1 MMKLP
6 SIQHLYQGLLTVVK
20 RFPVQFVFI
29 IIATVCWT
37 NYINLDR
44 YGTGSMHN
52 EYLQKILVKAILI
65 SNLGLTLTL
74 ALDLLAEKK
83 AYKSGKKWLIRILAV
98 LSCLALFFLLNPV
111 DNFADQLRI
120 ALMAFAFHLF
130 VAFSPF
136 MDKGQINGFWQFNKV
151 LFLRFLTAALYSIVL
166 YGGLAIALVAVDG
179 LFNVAM
185 NWKTY
190 MSVFAI
196 IAAGFSPVFFLAGI
210 PTNFEQLEVE
220 SSYPKGLKIFTQ
232 FVLIP
237 LMTIYLAILLFYE
250 IKIMVSWSLP
260 KGLVS
265 SLIIGYAVFGILS
278 LLLIYPMKEQE
289 GNSWIKLFSRF
300 FYSMLIPLILLL
312 LLAVWKR
319 VEPYG
324 ITESRYI
331 LILIALWLTCITT
344 YFLFSKRQNIKL
356 IPISLAILTMLAVYG
371 PQSASAVS
379 KYSQIARLKKILYSK
394 KLEDLNEK
402 PSMVRYLISK
412 HGLSTLQRFTSKNLS
427 NIENAIDSKDD
438 YQYIKDEMKVDS
450 AFSILKI
457 SDKDISSSS
466 IEYTFVNADNQFLT
480 ISGFDYL
487 LDISSYENTEK
498 VFNGIK
504 IKINRTNNKDIMINL
519 GDTAKLAINLP
530 KIFEESVA
538 LAKAKKLKSTKDY
551 NEFFIPANKLI
562 FSKIVRNYQ
571 FTYVIG
577 KIRGYKT
584 GNSLQNSWFDIEAH
598 LLIKKL

>member
-6 SIQHLYQGLLTVVK
+6 SIQHLYKDLLTVVK
-20 RFPVQFVFI
+20 RFPLQFVFI
-29 IIATVCWT
+29 IVATVCWT
-37 NYINLDR
+37 YYIHLDR
-44 YGTGSMHN
+44 YGADSLLN
-52 EYLQKILVKAILI
+52 AALQKILIKAILI

-74 ALDLLAEKK
+74 ALDLLAERK
-83 AYKSGKKWLIRILAV
+83 AYKPGKKWLIRIFTV
-98 LSCLALFFLLNPV
+98 LSCLSLFFLLNPA

-166 YGGLAIALVAVDG
+166 YGGLAIALVAIDG
-179 LFNVAM
+179 LFNVAIY
-185 NWKTY
+185 WKTY
-190 MSVFAI
+190 MIVFAI
-196 IAAGFSPVFFLAGI
+196 IVAGFSPVFFLAGI
-210 PTNFEQLEVE
+210 PTNFEQLEKE
-220 SSYPKGLKIFTQ
+220 AAYPKGLKIFTQ

-300 FYSMLIPLILLL
+300 FYSMLIPLIILL

-331 LILIALWLTCITT
+331 LILIALWLTCITV

-379 KYSQIARLKKILYSK
+379 KYAQITRLKKILYSQK
-394 KLEDLNEK
+394 AEDLKEK
-402 PSMVRYLISK
+402 PSVVKYLVSK
-412 HGLSTLQRFTSKNLS
+412 HGLSALQPFTSKNLTH
-427 NIENAIDSKDD
+427 IENVIDSRDD
-438 YQYIKDEMKVDS
+438 YQYVKDKIKVDT
-450 AFSILKI
+450 AFSTLKI
-457 SDKDISSSS
+457 NDKDIYPADTQ
-466 IEYTFVNADNQFLT
+466 YTFLSTDHDFPA

-487 LDISSYENTEK
+487 LDINSYENTEK
-498 VFNGIK
+498 VFNGIQ
-504 IKINRTNNKDIMINL
+504 IKIDRTNDKNLIINL
-519 GDTAKLAINLP
+519 GDTAKLAINLT
-530 KIFEESVA
+530 KIFEESVE
-538 LAKAKKLKSTKDY
+538 LVKAKKLKSTKNY
-551 NEFFIPANKLI
+551 NEFLLPANKLT
-562 FSKIVRNYQ
+562 FSKIVKNYQ
-571 FTYVIG
+571 FTYTIG
-577 KIRGYKT
+577 QIRGYKT
-584 GNSLQNSWFDIEAH
+584 GSSLQKNWFDIEAH

>member
-37 NYINLDR
+37 YYINIDR
-44 YGTGSMHN
+44 YGVGSMQHK
-52 EYLQKILVKAILI
+52 YLLNNLMKAILI

-83 AYKSGKKWLIRILAV
+83 AYKPGKKWLIRILAV
-98 LSCLALFFLLNPV
+98 LSCLVLFFLLNPV
-111 DNFADQLRI
+111 DNFVDQLRI

-179 LFNVAM
+179 LFNVAIY
-185 NWKTY
+185 WKTY

-210 PTNFEQLEVE
+210 PTNFEQLETE

-278 LLLIYPMKEQE
+278 LLLIYPMKEKE

-300 FYSMLIPLILLL
+300 FYSMLIPLIILL

-331 LILIALWLTCITT
+331 LILIALWLTCITA
-344 YFLFSKRQNIKL
+344 YFLFSKKQNIKL

-379 KYSQIARLKKILYSK
+379 KYSQIARLKKILPSK
-394 KLEDLNEK
+394 KVEDLNEK
-402 PSMVRYLISK
+402 PSVVRYLISK
-412 HGLSTLQRFTSKNLS
+412 HGLSALQHFTSKNLT
-427 NIENAIDSKDD
+427 NIENTIDSTDD
-438 YQYIKDEMKVDS
+438 YQYVKDEIKVDS

-466 IEYTFVNADNQFLT
+466 IEYTFVSANNQFLT

-487 LDISSYENTEK
+487 LNINSYENTEK

-504 IKINRTNNKDIMINL
+504 IKIDRTDDKDLIINL
-519 GDTAKLAINLP
+519 GDTAKLAINLT
-530 KIFEESVA
+530 KIFDESVE
-538 LAKAKKLKSTKDY
+538 LAKAKKLKSTKNY
-551 NEFFIPANKLI
+551 NEFLLPANKLI
-562 FSKIVRNYQ
+562 FSKTEKNYQ
-571 FTYVIG
+571 FTYVVG
-577 KIRGYKT
+577 QIRGYKT
-584 GNSLQNSWFDIEAH
+584 DSSSQNRWFDIEAH

>member
-6 SIQHLYQGLLTVVK
+6 SIQHLYQGLLIVVK

-37 NYINLDR
+37 YYINIDR
-44 YGTGSMHN
+44 YGAGSMHN
-52 EYLQKILVKAILI
+52 EYLLNNLIKAILI

-83 AYKSGKKWLIRILAV
+83 AYKPGKKWLIRILAV

-179 LFNVAM
+179 LFNVAI

-210 PTNFEQLEVE
+210 PTNFEQLEAE

-278 LLLIYPMKEQE
+278 LLLIYPMKEQQ

-300 FYSMLIPLILLL
+300 FYSMLIPLIILL

-331 LILIALWLTCITT
+331 LILIALWLTCITA
-344 YFLFSKRQNIKL
+344 YFLFSKRQNIKI
-356 IPISLAILTMLAVYG
+356 IPISLAILTILAVYG

-394 KLEDLNEK
+394 KVEDLNEK
-402 PSMVRYLISK
+402 PSVVRYLISK
-412 HGLSTLQRFTSKNLS
+412 HGLSALQPFTSKNLS
-427 NIENAIDSKDD
+427 NIENVIDSRDD
-438 YQYIKDEMKVDS
+438 YQYVKDEIKVDS

-466 IEYTFVNADNQFLT
+466 IEYTFVSADNQFLT

-487 LDISSYENTEK
+487 LDINSYENTEK

-504 IKINRTNNKDIMINL
+504 IKIDRTDDKDLIINL
-519 GDTAKLAINLP
+519 GDTAKLEINLT
-530 KIFEESVA
+530 KIFDESVQ
-538 LAKAKKLKSTKDY
+538 LAKAKKLKSTKNY
-551 NEFFIPANKLI
+551 NEFLLPANKLI
-562 FSKIVRNYQ
+562 FSKIVKNYQ

-577 KIRGYKT
+577 QIRGYKT
-584 GNSLQNSWFDIEAH
+584 GSSLQNSWFNIEAH

>member
-1 MMKLP
+1 MKLL
-6 SIQHLYQGLLTVVK
+6 SVQHLYQGLLTVIK
-20 RFPVQFVFI
+20 RFPVQFILI
-29 IIATVCWT
+29 ITATACWSY
-37 NYINLDR
+37 YINFDR
-44 YGTGSMHN
+44 YGTGSVHA
-52 EYLQKILVKAILI
+52 EYVRNLLVKAILV
-65 SNLGLTLTL
+65 SNIGLTLSL
-74 ALDLLAEKK
+74 ASDLLAEKK
-83 AYKSGKKWLIRILAV
+83 QFKPAVKWLMRILAILACV
-98 LSCLALFFLLNPV
+98 ALFFLLNPA
-111 DNFADQLRI
+111 DNFADQLRV
-120 ALMAFAFHLF
+120 ALLAFACHLF

-151 LFLRFLTAALYSIVL
+151 LFLRFLTAILYSIVL
-166 YGGLAIALVAVDG
+166 YGGLAIALVAING
-179 LFNVAM
+179 LFNAAIH
-185 NWKTY
+185 WKTY
-190 MSVFAI
+190 MTVFVV
-196 IAAGFSPVFFLAGI
+196 IAAGFSPIFFLAGV
-210 PTNFEQLEVE
+210 PENFVQLEE
-220 SSYPKGLKIFTQ
+220 DLSYPKGLKIFTQ

-237 LMTIYLAILLFYE
+237 LMSIYLAILLFYE

-278 LLLIYPMKEQE
+278 LLLIHPMKEQE

-300 FYSMLIPLILLL
+300 FYSMLIPLIILL

-331 LILIALWLTCITT
+331 LILVALWLTCITA
-344 YFLFSKRQNIKL
+344 YFLFSKKQNIKI

-394 KLEDLNEK
+394 KVEDLNEK
-402 PSMVRYLISK
+402 PSVVRYLISK
-412 HGLSTLQRFTSKNLS
+412 HGLSVLQPFTSKNLI
-427 NIENAIDSKDD
+427 NIENVIDSRDD
-438 YQYIKDEMKVDS
+438 YQYVKNEIKVDS

-457 SDKDISSSS
+457 SDKDMSSSS
-466 IEYTFVNADNQFLT
+466 IEYTFVSADNQFLT

-487 LDISSYENTEK
+487 LDINSYENTEK

-504 IKINRTNNKDIMINL
+504 IKIDRTDNKDLIINL
-519 GDTAKLAINLP
+519 GDTAKLAINLT
-530 KIFEESVA
+530 KIFEESVQ
-538 LAKAKKLKSTKDY
+538 LAKAKKLKPAKNY
-551 NEFFIPANKLI
+551 NEFILPANKLI
-562 FSKIVRNYQ
+562 YSKIVKNYQ

-577 KIRGYKT
+577 QIRGYKT
-584 GNSLQNSWFDIEAH
+584 GSSLQNSWFDIEAH